1 MPKVND
7 PTLAAMDAIA
17 HQEFRVRIGIMNI
30 REYKIWAHDED
41 DAVEKVK
48 QGFGTMSS
56 QSQPEVVSVQVGQA
70 GGGAITEEQAKAAAR
85 IVENAQAQ
93 KNPNLNSM
101 AEFNK
106 VREEN

>member
-1 MPKVND
+1 
-7 PTLAAMDAIA
+7 
-17 HQEFRVRIGIMNI
+17 
-30 REYKIWAHDED
+30 
-41 DAVEKVK
+41 
-48 QGFGTMSS
+48 
-56 QSQPEVVSVQVGQA
+56 VGQA